1 MTSIPLLQFRI
12 RIKYKVEV
20 KGHLDE
26 TLKSATISQ
35 HLKIV
40 IVKCETVNDKV
51 LNILKFFGA
60 LNICK
65 ITTNFSY
72 VYLSI
77 YMYICFVYYHI
88 YASNTTILS

>member
-12 RIKYKVEV
+12 KYKVEL
-20 KGHLDE
+20 KGHPDE

-40 IVKCETVNDKV
+40 VVKCDIVDGKV

>member
-12 RIKYKVEV
+12 KYKVEL

-35 HLKIV
+35 HLKTV
-40 IVKCETVNDKV
+40 VVKCETVNEKV

-65 ITTNFSY
+65 ITTNFSN
-72 VYLSI
+72 VYLYI
-77 YMYICFVYYHI
+77 YICIYVSYITI
-88 YASNTTILS
+88 YARNTTTLS

>member
-12 RIKYKVEV
+12 KYKVEL

-40 IVKCETVNDKV
+40 VVKCDIVDGKV